1 MALPPSNAPAH
12 DFAGRSLK
20 PVLESLVAYLN
31 LTKPRL
37 LPMVLFTALP
47 VLGLLP
53 GGWPTP
59 FFSILVILGVALAA
73 ASANTFNAYIE
84 RDSDA
89 RMERTRGR
97 PLPAGEVAPIAA
109 LGLGWFLGISATVLL
124 GILGGVVAAG
134 ITVASILFY
143 VFVYTVWL
151 KPRTAWNT
159 VVGAAAGA
167 VAPVLAQ
174 AAATGTVGALG
185 LTLFAIVFFWQ
196 PPHVWAIAL
205 YRKPEY
211 EAAGVMMLP
220 TAIGSEATRR
230 WMVAWTVGLF
240 PVSLLPLLL
249 GFVGP
254 VYGVVAFAANAVF
267 LASAVHV
274 FRRRSDDA
282 ARLMFRVSLAYLFVV
297 FLAINLE
304 VVLRSL

>member
-20 PVLESLVAYLN
+20 PAVESLVAYLN

-53 GGWPTP
+53 GGWPAP
-59 FFSILVILGVALAA
+59 FFSILVIVGVALAA

-84 RDSDA
+84 RESDA

-97 PLPAGEVAPIAA
+97 PLPAGEVSPIAA
-109 LGLGWFLGISATVLL
+109 LGLGWLLGISATVLL
-124 GILGGVVAAG
+124 GLLGGFMAAA
-134 ITVASILFY
+134 IAVASILFY

-230 WMVAWTVGLF
+230 WMVAWTIGLF
-240 PVSLLPLLL
+240 PVSLLPLFL

-274 FRRRSDDA
+274 YRRRSDDA